1 MINNNEVG
9 NMKKLIQLIATYFG
23 LGYISRAPGT
33 VASLMALPLVYCV
46 YLLGPVQYMIFTFL
60 LTIAGVIVCEAY
72 EKMHE
77 GHDRQ
82 EIVIDEVVG
91 ILITMT
97 WMPQTWQAFVAG
109 FLLFRFFDILKP
121 FPIGKIDKK
130 IGGGLGVMLDDVA
143 AGVIANIIL
152 QVIYTKTNWL
162 GSQILFN

>member
-1 MINNNEVG
+1 
-9 NMKKLIQLIATYFG
+9 MKNLVRMIATYFG
-23 LGYISRAPGT
+23 IGFFPKAPGT
-33 VASLMALPLVYCV
+33 VASLMALPLVFV
-46 YLLGPVQYMIFTFL
+46 LFRIGPIQYMVFTFL

-97 WMPQTWQAFVAG
+97 WMPQTWQAYLVG

-121 FPIGKIDKK
+121 FPIGRIDQK

-143 AGVIANIIL
+143 AGVIANVIL
-152 QVIYTKTNWL
+152 QVIYTKTNFL
-162 GSQILFN
+162 GSQILVN